1 MKGILKLFPVAIAAM
16 AFVSCSDDLNGSGT
30 ASQQIPDNALRFS
43 LEGGN
48 TTRAGFVGGVMDA
61 TSALQFRWVQ
71 GDVIRVYQDDLA
83 TWDKYTYAG
92 TEFGTDDVFTPDNQN
107 NLTSYSIG
115 VYPADE
121 VEGVYMDKNNK
132 DMKHIQMNL
141 PMVYD
146 YQEGLDTDADGSA
159 GYRCDMPMYGNITDK
174 AQAVTQMNFLSAY
187 VRIYLRDLPKDTK
200 YIALV
205 SEPTAPNV
213 QPLTGR
219 FIADVPRTIT
229 STTIGGV
236 AMDDSPILLKDET
249 FQNTY
254 GNIVYAR
261 VNMTKYSTQTGTD
274 AAVKDSAAICF
285 PVLANNSTTQ
295 ANKQMYDKLTIY
307 AWGDNTATTKT
318 PDQVTNWAA
327 ELASG
332 KATKIAER
340 TNWAPTRR
348 RSVWVVRYTEP
359 VVVDVKDYDPL
370 LPGDLTDII
379 ATKANTAI
387 TDVAFKIK
395 ASAGTTDATLHSS
408 AGYERN
414 HVTTLPK
421 MKNGSNIIID
431 LSDASA
437 GLLTQ
442 ENWTINGNDFTG
454 KLIIKQGA
462 LDAASSATSKI
473 EINLP
478 NADVQ
483 IIGDGT
489 NDITNIDV
497 QQCKEFFI
505 GDDENAT
512 AMTVAATKTVVVRDG
527 VAHVLTG
534 ATVPALF
541 TEANLTNHTK
551 ADTVRVDG
559 GVVTTLT
566 NKTNTH
572 IALYGDG
579 ANEAKIN
586 TLNCANVTA
595 GIEIYSEGRASIA
608 ALTAPAAT
616 ATGGALEFLTIKS
629 KLTEQ
634 AAGIPA
640 FATVTGTY
648 GGNTAIFTAAQL
660 TAAANIGISAAT
672 TIMADE
678 IDLNNIAWTGGNVTA
693 AVNGNNHDATT
704 KTWTNITTATGA
716 TLVTNKQKTTATGKN
731 VIKNLNI
738 NASGLFNAVSANISG
753 LEIEGVTGTGTAAAG
768 ALAESLTAGDITNVK
783 VSKIDYGTSGA
794 NVFGGLIGTVNAA
807 AAVNFRNIEVS
818 SEANKGITG
827 RSYLAGMVGKVTNAG
842 PLNFY
847 DCSADI
853 KKFTLSLTGSTLFG
867 AAAGTI
873 APFIGGAT
881 AAAAINIYDCSYG
894 TALSKADKGNGDN
907 NSGLRYG
914 ANADA
919 NDNPFFGGN
928 PWMGACSVAPT
939 AFNVYKSVNATNKGK
954 YFFRYAYSA
963 NSMQQTA
970 WYDVTSA
977 YTATTRLNA
986 QTPGTTATSSPTFSA
1001 AIPQSID
1008 YNGAATASHTTSFWT
1023 ETSRFGYGI
1032 YKAYTSADL
1041 SYDNDYVE

>member
-1 MKGILKLFPVAIAAM
+1 MKGIFKLFPVAIAAL
-16 AFVSCSDDLNGSGT
+16 AFVSCSDDLNGSGSAT
-30 ASQQIPDNALRFS
+30 QQIPDNALRFS
-43 LEGGN
+43 IGSNEN
-48 TTRAGFVGGVMDA
+48 MRAGFVGGVMDA
-61 TSALQFRWVQ
+61 TSALKFRWVQ
-71 GDVIRVYQDDLA
+71 GDVIRVYNDDLA
-83 TWDKYTYAG
+83 EWDKYTYAG
-92 TEFGTDDVFTPDNQN
+92 DQFGTQDVFTPDTENA
-107 NLTSYSIG
+107 LTSYSIG

-121 VEGVYMDKNNK
+121 VEGVYMDKNSKN
-132 DMKHIQMNL
+132 MKHIQMNL

-187 VRIYLRDLPKDTK
+187 VRVYLRDLPKDTK

-219 FIADVPRTIT
+219 FIANVPKTIT
-229 STTIGGV
+229 STTVGGV
-236 AMDDSPILLKDET
+236 AMDDSPILLKDNTFKET
-249 FQNTY
+249 F

-261 VNMTKYSTQTGTD
+261 VNMTKFSTEAGTD

-295 ANKQMYDKLTIY
+295 ANKQTYDKLTIY
-307 AWGDNTATTKT
+307 AYGDKTNTTKT
-318 PDQVTNWAA
+318 PDQVTNWATEIA
-327 ELASG
+327 NGTAIEI
-332 KATKIAER
+332 ATR
-340 TNWAPTRR
+340 QWTPTRR

-395 ASAGTTDATLHSS
+395 ATAGTDRTLHSS

-414 HVTTLPK
+414 HVTTLPR

-437 GLLTQ
+437 ELLTE

-454 KLIIKQGA
+454 TLIIKQGA
-462 LDAASSATSKI
+462 LDATSTATSKI

-497 QQCKEFFI
+497 QQCKNFYI
-505 GDDENAT
+505 GDGDNTMA
-512 AMTVAATKTVVVRDG
+512 VDAAKTVVVRDG

-534 ATVPALF
+534 ATVPALL

-566 NKTNTH
+566 NNTNTH

-579 ANEAKIN
+579 VNEAKIN
-586 TLNCANVTA
+586 TLNCTNVNA
-595 GIEIYSEGRASIA
+595 GIEIYSEGKASIGT
-608 ALTAPAAT
+608 LTAPATT

-629 KLTEQ
+629 KLTEE
-634 AAGIPA
+634 ATGTLAV
-640 FATVTGTY
+640 ATVDGTY
-648 GGNTAIFTAAQL
+648 SGNTVIFTAAQL
-660 TAAANIGISAAT
+660 RKIAVSGTTAAT

-678 IDLNNIAWTGGNVTA
+678 IDLNNLGWTGGNVA
-693 AVNGNNHDATT
+693 ATFPISGNNHDATT
-704 KTWTNITTATGA
+704 GTWTNITSATGA
-716 TLVTNKQKTTATGKN
+716 TLVGNKRKTTATGKN

-738 NASGLFNAVSANISG
+738 AANGLFKTVSANISG
-753 LEIEGVTGTGTAAAG
+753 LEIEGVTGTVTAG
-768 ALAESLTAGDITNVK
+768 ALAANIAAAADITNVK
-783 VSKIDYGTSGA
+783 VSKIDFGTSGV
-794 NVFGGLIGTVNAA
+794 NILSGLVGTVSAA
-807 AAVNFRNIEVS
+807 TGNVNFQNIDVS
-818 SEANKGITG
+818 SEAGKGIKG
-827 RSYLAGMVGKVTNAG
+827 RSYLAGMVGKVTGAAT
-842 PLNFY
+842 LNFT

-867 AAAGTI
+867 ADAGTI
-873 APFIGGAT
+873 APFIGGTT
-881 AAAAINIYDCSYG
+881 AAATINIYDCSYG
-894 TALSKADKGNGDN
+894 TALSMAEKGNGDN
-907 NSGLRYG
+907 NTGLRYG

-919 NDNPFFGGN
+919 SDNPFFGGN
-928 PWMGACSVAPT
+928 PWMGACSTQPASFVVKKTSAKT
-939 AFNVYKSVNATNKGK
+939 ASTRSFFK
-954 YFFRYAYSA
+954 YTYAA
-963 NSMQQTA
+963 AQMEQTA
-970 WYDVTSA
+970 WSDATGA
-977 YTATTRLNA
+977 YTETVQGNA
-986 QTPGTTATSSPTFSA
+986 STAAYVTASPTFSA
-1001 AIPQSID
+1001 TVPQTITYS
-1008 YNGAATASHTTSFWT
+1008 GAATANHSTKNWT
-1023 ETSRFGYGI
+1023 ETHKYGLNI
-1032 YKAYTSADL
+1032 YSPYSVASL

>member
-1 MKGILKLFPVAIAAM
+1 MKGIFKLFPVAIAAL
-16 AFVSCSDDLNGSGT
+16 AFVSCSDDLNGSGSAT
-30 ASQQIPDNALRFS
+30 QQIPDNALRFS
-43 LEGGN
+43 IGSNEN
-48 TTRAGFVGGVMDA
+48 MRAGFVGGVMDA
-61 TSALQFRWVQ
+61 TSALKFRWVQ
-71 GDVIRVYQDDLA
+71 GDVIRVYNDDLA
-83 TWDKYTYAG
+83 EWDKYTYAG
-92 TEFGTDDVFTPDNQN
+92 DQFGTQDVFTPDTENA
-107 NLTSYSIG
+107 LTSYSIG

-121 VEGVYMDKNNK
+121 VEGVYMDKNSKN
-132 DMKHIQMNL
+132 MKHIQMNL

-174 AQAVTQMNFLSAY
+174 AQAVTEMNFLSAY
-187 VRIYLRDLPKDTK
+187 VRVYLRDLPKDTK

-205 SEPTAPNV
+205 SEPTGTNV

-219 FIADVPRTIT
+219 FIANVPKTIT
-229 STTIGGV
+229 STTVGGV
-236 AMDDSPILLKDET
+236 LMDDSPILLKDET
-249 FQNTY
+249 FKETF

-261 VNMTKYSTQTGTD
+261 VNMTKFSTEAGTD

-295 ANKQMYDKLTIY
+295 ANKQTYDKLTIY
-307 AWGDNTATTKT
+307 AYGDKTNTTKT
-318 PDQVTNWAA
+318 PDQVTNWTT
-327 ELASG
+327 ELGSG
-332 KATKIAER
+332 NAIKIAER

-395 ASAGTTDATLHSS
+395 ATAGTDRTLHSS

-414 HVTTLPK
+414 HVTTLPR

-437 GLLTQ
+437 ELLTE

-454 KLIIKQGA
+454 TLIIKQGA
-462 LDAASSATSKI
+462 LAAGSVATSKI

-497 QQCKEFFI
+497 QQCKNFYI
-505 GDDENAT
+505 GDGENVMA
-512 AMTVAATKTVVVRDG
+512 VAAAKTVVVRDG

-534 ATVPALF
+534 ATVPALL

-559 GVVTTLT
+559 GIVTTLT
-566 NKTNTH
+566 NKTNTN

-579 ANEAKIN
+579 VNEATIN
-586 TLNCANVTA
+586 TLNCTNVTA

-608 ALTAPAAT
+608 SLTAPAAT

-648 GGNTAIFTAAQL
+648 GGNKAIFTAAQL
-660 TAAANIGISAAT
+660 TEAANNGISAVT

-704 KTWTNITTATGA
+704 KTWTNITSGA
-716 TLVTNKQKTTATGKN
+716 TLVANKQKTTATGKN
-731 VIKNLNI
+731 VIKKLNI
-738 NASGLFNAVSANISG
+738 ATNGLFNTVSANISG
-753 LEIEGVTGTGTAAAG
+753 LEIEGVTGTVTAG
-768 ALAESLTAGDITNVK
+768 ALAANISAAADITNVK
-783 VSKIDYGTSGA
+783 VSKIDFGTSGV
-794 NVFGGLIGTVNAA
+794 NILSGLVGTVSATTGN
-807 AAVNFRNIEVS
+807 VNFQNIDVS
-818 SEANKGITG
+818 SEAGKGITG
-827 RSYLAGMVGKVTNAG
+827 RSYLAGMVGKVTGAAT
-842 PLNFY
+842 LNFT

-867 AAAGTI
+867 ADAGTI
-873 APFIGGAT
+873 APFIGGTT
-881 AAAAINIYDCSYG
+881 AAANININDCSYG
-894 TALSKADKGNGDN
+894 TALSMAEKGNGDN
-907 NSGLRYG
+907 NTGLRYG

-919 NDNPFFGGN
+919 SDNPFFGGN
-928 PWMGACSVAPT
+928 PWMGACSTQPATFVVKKTIGT
-939 AFNVYKSVNATNKGK
+939 A
-954 YFFRYAYSA
+954 
-963 NSMQQTA
+963 
-970 WYDVTSA
+970 
-977 YTATTRLNA
+977 
-986 QTPGTTATSSPTFSA
+986 TATSRSFFKYTYAAAQMVQTAYSNTTGDYTETTQANASTGAAAASFSA
-1001 AIPQSID
+1001 SVPQTITYS
-1008 YNGAATASHTTSFWT
+1008 GVTTASHTTAAWT
-1023 ETSRFGYGI
+1023 ETKKYGLNI
-1032 YKAYTSADL
+1032 YSPYSVASL